1 MERGGVRFM
10 NRVKI
15 IIHGVVQGVGFR
27 PFVYR
32 LATELGIKGWII
44 NSSQGVFIDAEGCDQ
59 TVNDFL
65 TRLKTDKPKNSF
77 IQSFEYSYLDPAGF
91 ENFKIKESKES
102 GAKTAL
108 VLPDIS
114 TCDDCLKE
122 IFNPNNRRYLY
133 PFTNCTNCG
142 PRFSIIKSLP
152 YDRANTTMQ
161 EFEMCPACY
170 EEYTDPSN
178 RRFHAEPIA
187 CPNCGPQVELLDWNG
202 NYLASKDVAISVAAE
217 LIAKGMVV
225 ALKGIGGYQ
234 LICDARNTDAINALR
249 TNKHRNEKPFAL
261 MFPSLESVKIE
272 CEVSDEEER
281 LLTSV
286 ESPIVLLKKKSSIES
301 KLSDDCAKGNPN
313 LGVMLP
319 YSPLHHIL
327 MRKLKIPVIATSG
340 NISEEP
346 ICIDEKS
353 ALNKLGGIA
362 DYFLVHN
369 RKIMRHVDDS
379 ISRIIAGREMLIR
392 RARGYAPLPVQIEGL
407 DGQQVFAA
415 GAHLKNTV
423 AMNNGS
429 NVFISQ
435 HIGDLENTESISAF
449 KNVIS
454 DFENFYEIKPV
465 KNVCDLHPDYIST
478 KYVKELN
485 ENTLQV
491 QHHWAHVLSCIAEN
505 NIEGDVLGVSWDG
518 TGYGTDGTIWG
529 GEFLVPEGNSF
540 RRAAHL
546 KTFRLPGGEKAIHE
560 IWRIGYSLLYEIFG
574 VDAEKYMEHDKNEL
588 VIIEQMLRKGIN
600 SPVTS
605 SMGRLFDGV
614 ASILNIRQNANFE
627 AQGAME
633 LEFAAD
639 ENETNSYNFAVENE
653 NEKMIIDW
661 HTMLKEIIT
670 DLKNGIPNSIIS
682 AKFHN
687 TLTEIILSVAQKV
700 NKEKILLTGG
710 CFQNKYLLENSIIKL
725 EKNGFKV
732 YRHQRVPTNDGGIS
746 LGQIKYAANLSSNP
760 SPLREG
766 KKAVSS

>member
-1 MERGGVRFM
+1 MM
-10 NRVKI
+10 SRVKI
-15 IIHGVVQGVGFR
+15 IIHGAVQGVGFR

-32 LATELGIKGWII
+32 LAGELGIKGWII
-44 NSSQGVFIDAEGCDQ
+44 NSSQGVFIDAEGNNK

-91 ENFKIKESKES
+91 EKFEIKESKES

-114 TCDDCLKE
+114 TCDDCIKE
-122 IFNPNNRRYLY
+122 IFDPNDRRYLY

-152 YDRANTTMQ
+152 YDRANTTMS
-161 EFEMCPACY
+161 EFEMCPECNA
-170 EEYTDPSN
+170 EYTDPMN

-187 CPNCGPQVELLDWNG
+187 CPKCGPQVELWNRKG
-202 NYLASKDVAISVAAE
+202 EILTSKNEAISIAAE
-217 LIAKGMVV
+217 LLLKGMVI

-234 LICDARNTDAINALR
+234 LIADARNSDAVKMLR
-249 TNKHRNEKPFAL
+249 TRKRRNEKPFAL
-261 MFPSLESVKIE
+261 MFPNLDAVKQE
-272 CEVSDEEER
+272 CELSEAEEK

-286 ESPIVLLKKKSSIES
+286 ESPIVLVKKKKGVTSILSIE
-301 KLSDDCAKGNPN
+301 CATGNPY

-327 MRKLKIPVIATSG
+327 MRKLNIPVIATSG

-346 ICIDEKS
+346 ICIDETS
-353 ALNKLGGIA
+353 SLEKLGCIA
-362 DYFLVHN
+362 DYFLVNN

-379 ISRIIAGREMLIR
+379 IARIISGREMIIR

-407 DGQQVFAA
+407 SKPVMAA

-423 AMNNGS
+423 ALNKDS

-435 HIGDLENTESISAF
+435 HIGDLENVESISAF
-449 KNVIS
+449 KNVIN
-454 DFENFYEIKPV
+454 DFEKFYEITPV
-465 KNVCDLHPDYIST
+465 LNVCDLHPDYIST
-478 KYVKELN
+478 KYIKELGG
-485 ENTLQV
+485 NTLQV
-491 QHHWAHVLSCIAEN
+491 QHHWAHILSCMAEN
-505 NIEGDVLGVSWDG
+505 NIEGKVLGVSWDG

-529 GEFLVPEGNSF
+529 GEFLVPNGNNF
-540 RRAAHL
+540 KRAAHL

-560 IWRIGYSLLYEIFG
+560 IWRIGYALLYDVFRIE
-574 VDAEKYMEHDKNEL
+574 AAKYINHDKKEL
-588 VIIEQMLRKGIN
+588 VIIDQMLNKGIN

-614 ASILNIRQNANFE
+614 ASILNIRQKVNFE

-633 LEFAAD
+633 LEFAA
-639 ENETNSYNFAVENE
+639 ELTESEMSTYNFDIEYNSE
-653 NEKMIIDW
+653 IMIINW
-661 HTMLKEIIT
+661 HLILQEIVT
-670 DLKNGIPNSIIS
+670 DLNIGISKNIIS

-687 TLTEIILSVAQKV
+687 TLTEIILSIAKKLKFERV
-700 NKEKILLTGG
+700 ILTGG
-710 CFQNKYLLENSIIKL
+710 CFQNKFLIEKSISKL
-725 EKNGFKV
+725 QKNGYKV
-732 YRHQRVPTNDGGIS
+732 YWHQRVPTNDGGIS
-746 LGQIKYAANLSSNP
+746 LGQIKYASLSSNP
-760 SPLREG
+760 SPHREG
-766 KKAVSS
+766 KKAISL